1 MPSKKPPATQPPA
14 PEPGATPEPATPASA
29 TPELAAPAPAASGP
43 ATAGPGLPRPAAPE
57 APELIWLR
65 PERTGRG
72 PKPAHSRAS
81 IAAAAIAIAD
91 AEGLEAASM
100 RRVAAALGA
109 GTMSL
114 YNYVPKKEH
123 LLDLML
129 DAAAAEYEF
138 PAEPTGDCREDLRRL
153 AHQQLTVLRRH
164 PWLPALVVAR
174 PGIGPNGLRYTEH
187 FLAVTASSGL
197 DGAAR
202 MEAMSLLNGFVC
214 QYAQYEQTA
223 AAGAKWQAELVGYLY
238 KAAMSG
244 DFPHL
249 ADAFATSGPPRDPDA
264 TFDRALDR
272 LLTAALTP

>member
-1 MPSKKPPATQPPA
+1 MPSKKPPA
-14 PEPGATPEPATPASA
+14 PEPAAA
-29 TPELAAPAPAASGP
+29 PESAAPAPVTPGP
-43 ATAGPGLPRPAAPE
+43 ATPESAPRPAAPE

-91 AEGLEAASM
+91 AEGLEAVSM

-187 FLAVTASSGL
+187 FLAVTAPSGL
-197 DGAAR
+197 DGTSR

-223 AAGAKWQAELVGYLY
+223 AAGAKWQAELVGYLH

-244 DFPHL
+244 DYPHL
-249 ADAFATSGPPRDPDA
+249 AEAFATSVPSGDPDA
-264 TFDRALDR
+264 TFDRAVDR
-272 LLTAALTP
+272 VITAALAP